1 MRLDQLIV
9 TASGGLLAAFT
20 LWFFLM
26 KRERVVEARG
36 SVDITVEG
44 GYTPQAITI
53 PIGATTTLRFTR
65 KDPSTCLEEVV
76 LPDFKIRRQLP
87 LGQVVEI
94 ALTPKQRG
102 SFRYS
107 CGMNMYHGTIVVR

>member
-9 TASGGLLAAFT
+9 TASGVLLAAFT
-20 LWFFLM
+20 AWFFLM
-26 KRERVVEARG
+26 KRERTVEAHG
-36 SVDITVEG
+36 TVEITVEG

-53 PIGATTTLRFTR
+53 PFGATTTLRFTR

-76 LPDFKIRRQLP
+76 LPDFKVRRQLP
-87 LGQVVEI
+87 LGQAVEV

-107 CGMNMYHGTIVVR
+107 CGMNMYHGTIVAR

>member
-1 MRLDQLIV
+1 MRPDQLIV
-9 TASGGLLAAFT
+9 TVAGILLAAFT
-20 LWFFLM
+20 VWFFLF
-26 KRERVVEARG
+26 KRERAVLASG
-36 SVDITVEG
+36 AVDITVEG

-53 PIGATTTLRFTR
+53 PLGETTTLRFTR
-65 KDPSTCLEEVV
+65 KDPSTCLEDVV

-87 LGQVVEI
+87 LGQTVEI
-94 ALTPKQRG
+94 ALTPRQRG